1 MLRIPLGSKPRVL
14 PVVVQY
20 VREKDITD
28 CNIKGLLKN

>member
-1 MLRIPLGSKPRVL
+1 MLRIPLGSKLQVL

-28 CNIKGLLKN
+28 YNIKGLLKN